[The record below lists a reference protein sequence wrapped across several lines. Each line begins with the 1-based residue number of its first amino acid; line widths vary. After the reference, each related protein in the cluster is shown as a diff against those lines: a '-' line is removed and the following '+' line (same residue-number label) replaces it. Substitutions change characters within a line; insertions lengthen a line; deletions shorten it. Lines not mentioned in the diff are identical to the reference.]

1 MIELHAIQDHDYS
14 SRLKERLKDLVVTH
28 EVILH
33 EPAEIEKPFIKE
45 GERVLDSKEKIE
57 RWFLQLEKELNWQ
70 RSLSGDG
77 CYIDPESGE
86 VC

>member
-1 MIELHAIQDHDYS
+1 MLTLYHKPGNAESERVKNKLEELCLTFKLELTDAEQVPRLTDS
-14 SRLKERLKDLVVTH
+14 SG
-28 EVILH
+28 EVKG
-33 EPAEIEKPFIKE
+33 PAEIASY
-45 GERVLDSKEKIE
+45 LD
-57 RWFLQLEKELNWQ
+57 QLEKELNFQ